1 MGTGETV
8 TFVDNVT
15 EIFSGDTTII
25 FDSSL
30 VELLAPVAPSYTV
43 NETLNPK
50 DDGERYLT
58 MGLVSAEDVGLPPE
72 KPQTLLVG
80 FPTEASWNK
89 T

>member
-30 VELLAPVAPSYTV
+30 VELLVSTSSYTV
-43 NETLNPK
+43 KETLNPK

-58 MGLVSAEDVGLPPE
+58 IGLVSVEDVGLPPE